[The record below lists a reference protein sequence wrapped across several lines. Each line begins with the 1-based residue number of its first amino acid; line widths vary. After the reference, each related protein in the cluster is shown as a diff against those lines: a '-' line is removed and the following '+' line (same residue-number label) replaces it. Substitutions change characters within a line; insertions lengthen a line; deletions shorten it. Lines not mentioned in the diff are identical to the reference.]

1 MEINLLITLMYIH
14 QNKINIHL
22 MEIGIQTSYIV
33 QATTTSFMND
43 KITIDLMQKKMWCI
57 ITRVQKL

>member
-43 KITIDLMQKKMWCI
+43 KITIDLMQKKM
-57 ITRVQKL
+57 